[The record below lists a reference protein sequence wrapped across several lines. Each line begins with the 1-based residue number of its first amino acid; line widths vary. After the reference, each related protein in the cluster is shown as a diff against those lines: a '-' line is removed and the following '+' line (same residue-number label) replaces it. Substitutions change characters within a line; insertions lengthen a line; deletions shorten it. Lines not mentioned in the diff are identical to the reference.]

1 MGHVDRLLIGL
12 LLLSQEVVGRYYL
25 FSIHKGCSSVPYTK
39 GDKEK
44 KHLRFFPTHS
54 CLPAS
59 FCSVKSKTHY
69 PNELSPFNKIFIKTW
84 LLYTGNLPLTIS
96 RPGNI
101 NLSLPQNQSAPGPL
115 VVATLWTCYE
125 CIVQHFFK
133 SSKNSVRSFGSC
145 CITELSCSV
154 RFLWVMITW
163 TSSST
168 LSRFRIFRK
177 KVKGLLIS
185 VLLLYSVL
193 TYHLHHAL
201 NAVALSEAIYGFTEL
216 CAL

>member
-1 MGHVDRLLIGL
+1 MASV
-12 LLLSQEVVGRYYL
+12 
-25 FSIHKGCSSVPYTK
+25 SS
-39 GDKEK
+39 
-44 KHLRFFPTHS
+44 
-54 CLPAS
+54 
-59 FCSVKSKTHY
+59 
-69 PNELSPFNKIFIKTW
+69 
-84 LLYTGNLPLTIS
+84 LTIS

-125 CIVQHFFK
+125 CIVQYFFK

-154 RFLWVMITW
+154 RFLWVIITW

-193 TYHLHHAL
+193 TYHLHQGFPTFSTPRPNFSSNRSGPNRHPAY
-201 NAVALSEAIYGFTEL
+201 LS
-216 CAL
+216 